1 MLGELGEQA
10 SEDSGNR
17 ASLQMQWHLGSSDH
31 RQDGEIQ
38 LVSVGFSWNFRNNYQ
53 LDVTKISTKTRRAQ
67 LVVRTN
73 SR

>member
-1 MLGELGEQA
+1 MLGELGEPA

-38 LVSVGFSWNFRNNYQ
+38 LVSVGFS
-53 LDVTKISTKTRRAQ
+53 
-67 LVVRTN
+67 
-73 SR
+73 